1 MPIPFP
7 SSRLDAVVRAG
18 RRTLLCGLLPLGTV
32 QAAGTPAEEPAPRPW
47 AGYLDDATYGTR
59 VGTWPTVAPG
69 LVEIETYGTSRE
81 GRPLLAAVLSSD
93 AEKADTRPAVLVV
106 AGLDAL
112 HPAGSEMAVRLTESL
127 LRNHAEILDEVT
139 ILVLPRANPDGMAAL
154 FDGVNTGRR
163 GGARRVDA
171 DRDGLL
177 DEDPPTDL
185 NGDGVITM
193 MRLADPSLAHP
204 PTHLADPGEPRIM
217 RTPDRSAGERATHAM
232 FVEGIDHDG
241 DGMIGEDGLG
251 EVRIDRNF
259 MHLFR
264 EHDHRSGTHPLSEP
278 EALALA
284 EFVLARPNIV
294 GAVVL
299 GPHDTAIRMPDTK
312 EKDVTGRTPRG
323 IDPGDEAMHRLL
335 QESWLEHTGQ
345 ARSATEE
352 DDGGLH
358 AWLYAHRGIPTLA
371 TTGWGRPDP
380 AGSGE
385 ESEDADAGEPTADA
399 EMLGWLAW
407 SDREADGAG
416 FVPWTAFEHPQLG
429 PVEIGGMVPGFT
441 ANPPVESLDEL
452 AAGQAD
458 FVADLASMR
467 PRVVVEGPEIED
479 LGGGVARI
487 RLVVRNDGSL
497 PLRTAMGRTNR
508 AIRPLRV
515 GIPLD
520 RTRIMRGRP
529 NVLIEDLPADGGRR
543 AIEWVVRR
551 PIEAWEI
558 VLDDP
563 QSGRSILPVPAAGKE
578 GGR

>member
-1 MPIPFP
+1 MRTPYPT
-7 SSRLDAVVRAG
+7 SRLDAVVRAG
-18 RRTLLCGLLPLGTV
+18 RAALLCGLLPLATAH
-32 QAAGTPAEEPAPRPW
+32 AADAPAAEAHPRPW
-47 AGYLDDATYGTR
+47 SGYLDDAAYVTR
-59 VGTWPTVAPG
+59 VGTWPAFAPG
-69 LVEIETYGTSRE
+69 LVEIETYGTSRA

-93 AEKADTRPAVLVV
+93 ADAADDRPAVLVV

-127 LRNHAEILDEVT
+127 LRNHPGILEEVT
-139 ILVLPRANPDGMAAL
+139 VLVVPRANPDGIEAL
-154 FDGVNTGRR
+154 MSGVNTGQR
-163 GGARRVDA
+163 GGIGRIDA

-185 NGDGVITM
+185 NGDGVVTM
-193 MRLADPSLAHP
+193 MRLADPPLRHP

-217 RTPDRSAGERATHAM
+217 RSPDRAAGERPTHAM
-232 FVEGIDHDG
+232 FVEGLDHDG
-241 DGMIGEDGLG
+241 DGSIGEDGFG

-264 EHDHRSGTHPLSEP
+264 EHDVRSGTHPLSEP

-284 EFVLARPNIV
+284 EFILARPNIV

-299 GPHDTAIRMPDTK
+299 GPHDNAIRMPDTK

-323 IDPGDEAMHRLL
+323 IDSGDEPGHRLL
-335 QESWLEHTGQ
+335 QEAWTAHTGQ
-345 ARSATEE
+345 TRSATDE
-352 DDGGLH
+352 DAGGLH

-380 AGSGE
+380 PEASEESGE
-385 ESEDADAGEPTADA
+385 STADP

-407 SDREADGAG
+407 SDSGADGAG

-441 ANPPVESLDEL
+441 ANPPVETLDEL
-452 AAGQAD
+452 AAGQAA

-467 PRVVVEGPEIED
+467 PRIAVEGPEIED

-487 RLVVRNDGSL
+487 RLVVRNDGRL
-497 PLRTAMGRTNR
+497 PLRTAMARTNR

-520 RTRIMRGRP
+520 RARIMQGRP
-529 NVLIEDLPADGGRR
+529 NVMIEDLSAEGGRR
-543 AIEWVVRR
+543 TIEWVVRR
-551 PIEAWEI
+551 PEEPWEI

-563 QSGRSILPVPAAGKE
+563 QIGRRGLPVPALGKE
-578 GGR
+578 GRR